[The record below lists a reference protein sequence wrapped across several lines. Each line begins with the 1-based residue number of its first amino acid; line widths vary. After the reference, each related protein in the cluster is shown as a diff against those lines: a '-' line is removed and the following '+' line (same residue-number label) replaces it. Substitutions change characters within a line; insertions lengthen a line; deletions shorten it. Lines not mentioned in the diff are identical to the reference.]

1 MGFGARRIVPGGSG
15 HSVFSKG
22 SHRTIV
28 QIYELRFVIFDL
40 SPFSRLCK
48 NPCFENR
55 KSEIVIRKS
64 KILLLTFFFQLA
76 QLAHE
81 ARALDPEKCKI
92 PAKNDP
98 GHHISKIKM
107 AQHHRAPPTAASV
120 CSSSRR
126 CCLRSSR

>member
-1 MGFGARRIVPGGSG
+1 MGLGARRIVPGGSG

-28 QIYELRFVIFDL
+28 QIYELRFLINDFRNRDFYRAGKTD
-40 SPFSRLCK
+40 S
-48 NPCFENR
+48 NR
-55 KSEIVIRKS
+55 KSQIVIRKS
-64 KILLLTFFFQLA
+64 KILLLPFFLQLV

-81 ARALDPEKCKI
+81 ARALDAEKRKI

-98 GHHISKIKM
+98 GHNIGKIKM

-120 CSSSRR
+120 
-126 CCLRSSR
+126 